1 MLRSCYGPH
10 PMLLERQRKRIVALL
25 ETFRRAFP
33 EAREAGILRVPGR
46 INLMGVHVDHRGGW
60 CNFMPVAWETWFC
73 FSPRPDDRI
82 AARNLSPAYPDL
94 EFSLQRELPP
104 ALRGNWMK
112 FIESAAIERGQWGN
126 YLKAGALKL
135 QDGFPDRPLR
145 GMNVMVE
152 GDIPPRSGLSSSSA
166 LVVGTVLALRGLNR
180 LPLSEA
186 EMAEWCGEGEWYVGT
201 RGGAGDHAALLLGKL
216 NQITHTGF
224 KPLTVE
230 YCPFPADYE
239 VLVAQSGIEAGKA
252 LHARETFNSR
262 IAAYE
267 IALALFRDAHPRWK
281 EPLALVRDI
290 SPGVLEADLSTLY
303 AAFKAVPMLASP
315 AALRREYPALR
326 EKLDWVVA
334 TYGEPREPWP
344 LREVLLFGAAEC
356 ARARMFPRLIREGR
370 IAAAGELMYISHDG
384 DRVAVWNGQGNTCKP
399 YRSPY
404 SDDYLDAL
412 AAAAR
417 ERPGDER
424 LELAYQPG
432 GYRCSVPELDRM
444 VDRCKELEGVVGAG
458 LTGAGLGGAIL
469 ALVRPDRTA
478 AAGEALRTLIAS
490 WHPGEPWVER
500 CRPVAGASRIDGL
513 VE

>member
-1 MLRSCYGPH
+1 MLI
-10 PMLLERQRKRIVALL
+10 ERQRQRIVALV
-25 ETFRRAFP
+25 EAFGRAFP
-33 EAREAGILRVPGR
+33 DAREAGVLRIPGR

-60 CNFMPVAWETWFC
+60 CNFVPVARETLFC

-82 AARNLSPAYPDL
+82 AARNLSPEYPDL
-94 EFSLQRELPP
+94 EFAMQSELPP
-104 ALRGNWMK
+104 ARRGDWMR
-112 FIESAAIERGQWGN
+112 FIESADIERGQWGN

-135 QDGFPDRPLR
+135 QDGYPDHALQ
-145 GMNVMVE
+145 GMNVLVE

-166 LVVGTVLALRGLNR
+166 LVVGTVMALRDINR
-180 LPLSEA
+180 LPLSEPA
-186 EMAEWCGEGEWYVGT
+186 MAEWCGEGEWYVGT
-201 RGGAGDHAALLLGKL
+201 RGGAGDHSALLLGKL
-216 NQITHTGF
+216 NQITHVGF

-230 YCPFPADYE
+230 YCPFPAEYE

-267 IALALFRDAHPRWK
+267 IALEIFREAHPRWK
-281 EPLALVRDI
+281 EALAWVRDI
-290 SPGVLEADLSTLY
+290 SPGSLETDLATLY
-303 AAFKAVPMLASP
+303 TAFKAVPVQ
-315 AALRREYPALR
+315 AAVAGLRRDYPALR

-356 ARARMFPRLIREGR
+356 GRARMFPRLIREGQ
-370 IAAAGELMYISHDG
+370 IEAAGELMYISHDG
-384 DRVAVWNGQGNTCKP
+384 DRITVWNGGKNPCKP

-404 SDDYLDAL
+404 TDEYFDAL

-432 GYRCSVPELDRM
+432 GYRCSAPELDRM
-444 VDRCKELEGVVGAG
+444 VDRCKALEGVAGAG

-469 ALVRPDRTA
+469 VLVRPERA
-478 AAGEALRTLIAS
+478 AAAEEALRALIAA

-500 CRPVAGASRIDGL
+500 CRPVAGASRIDAL
-513 VE
+513 LD